1 MKKFIAEFIGTFVL
15 VTFGCGSAVA
25 ANSIFLSMSVPLPI
39 AFTTLLIAFAFGLS
53 IVAMAYSIGNI
64 SGCHV
69 NPAVSLGMFITKRI
83 SLSDFIVYIVAQFA
97 GASVGAMFLWFCFGA
112 KDSLGQNGYGSA
124 SAIGAS
130 MGVALVLETVL
141 TCIFVL
147 VVLGVT
153 SKKEYGSVAGL
164 VIGLT
169 LTMIHIFGIPFTGT
183 SVNPA
188 RSFGPAMFVGGDA
201 LSQLPVFIIAPLVG
215 GVLASILFLLLF
227 DGAKSDDQVPEFET
241 CEDLNEKD
249 SVDEEDSD
257 ADTVDAEEDDEN
269 GDDISE
275 EDKDERVEISEDE
288 NKEDDELAEKDDT
301 KETPEV
307 EKEATEETE
316 SEEHSEEVECDEEA
330 EDDKDADTKESEEDS
345 EEKDSSK

>member
-83 SLSDFIVYIVAQFA
+83 SFSDFIVYIVAQFA

-188 RSFGPAMFVGGDA
+188 RSFGPAVFVGGDA

-215 GVLASILFLLLF
+215 GVLA
-227 DGAKSDDQVPEFET
+227 
-241 CEDLNEKD
+241 
-249 SVDEEDSD
+249 
-257 ADTVDAEEDDEN
+257 
-269 GDDISE
+269 
-275 EDKDERVEISEDE
+275 
-288 NKEDDELAEKDDT
+288 
-301 KETPEV
+301 
-307 EKEATEETE
+307 
-316 SEEHSEEVECDEEA
+316 
-330 EDDKDADTKESEEDS
+330 
-345 EEKDSSK
+345 